1 MSTRL
6 DYYDDFMKQVIGM
19 GCAYSQFSNMISTMC
34 INEVLKST
42 KDISKLAGR
51 ELWGSAA
58 STALWSSK

>member
-51 ELWGSAA
+51 EL
-58 STALWSSK
+58 